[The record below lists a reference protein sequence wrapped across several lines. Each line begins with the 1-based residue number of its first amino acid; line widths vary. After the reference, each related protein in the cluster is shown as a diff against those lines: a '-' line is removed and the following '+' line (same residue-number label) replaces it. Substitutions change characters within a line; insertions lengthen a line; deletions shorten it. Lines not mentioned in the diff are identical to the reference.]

1 VVLYLSRCRS
11 MWSDGLGSGLYRLM
25 DAFSIGVTEL
35 KSAIGNVV
43 RVCILVVVVVSVSIF
58 SLLFV
63 LWCVGVHEAPLV

>member
-1 VVLYLSRCRS
+1 VVLYLFRCGS
-11 MWSDGLGSGLYRLM
+11 MWSDGLGSSLYRML

-35 KSAIGNVV
+35 KSTIGNVLG
-43 RVCILVVVVVSVSIF
+43 VCSIVVVVVCVSIC